1 MIAYLWVFLACAG
14 TTFVATPL
22 VRRLVVRF
30 GAIDQP
36 SDRKVHPRATPTM
49 GGIAM
54 FAGFLVGLALSRFL
68 PFFSQMNH
76 GSAEPLA
83 ALVACT
89 AMVGLGAI
97 DDKRGTSALAK
108 LTAQVFIAGL
118 LILLGVQFVYF
129 WLPGAGI
136 VSVSADLAV
145 LLTILWTALVV
156 NAVNLVDGL
165 DGLAAGMVAIA
176 AAAFFVYM
184 VRTPSI
190 FQVPGVVAPSAAAL
204 LSVITVGI
212 CVGFLPWNFHPA
224 RIFMGDSGS
233 MLLGMLLTIAT
244 ISGVGRNPYPPSGG
258 DLAAIAGT
266 VLVPLLVLAVPFLDV
281 ALAVARR
288 TWRGQGLGHA
298 DKEHIHHR
306 LMEIGHSHRA
316 AVLLMYLW
324 SALISG
330 SALAVGLIDGR
341 LAVGAIVLGA
351 IVLFL
356 VTALP
361 RLVRSRATA
370 ETAPPSSSTEAP
382 GGSGARPPS
391 RGATPNPSP
400 AGERSTER
408 AAIEPGSADGS
419 PD

>member
-1 MIAYLWVFLACAG
+1 VTAYLWVFLACAG
-14 TTFVATPL
+14 TTFIATPF
-22 VRRLVVRF
+22 VRRFVVRI

-49 GGIAM
+49 GGLAM
-54 FAGFLVGLALSRFL
+54 YAGFVAGLALSRFL
-68 PFFSQMNH
+68 PFFAPMNR

-83 ALVACT
+83 ALVTCT

-97 DDKRGTSALAK
+97 DDKRGTSPLAK
-108 LTAQVFIAGL
+108 FTAQVFIGGL
-118 LILLGVQFVYF
+118 LILLGVQVVYF

-136 VSVSADLAV
+136 VFVSSDLAV
-145 LLTILWTALVV
+145 PLTIVWMVLVV

-176 AAAFFVYM
+176 AASFFVYM
-184 VRTPSI
+184 VRTPSL
-190 FQVPGVVAPSAAAL
+190 FGDASAAAL

-258 DLAAIAGT
+258 DLAAVAGT
-266 VLVPLLVLAVPFLDV
+266 VLVPLLVLAIPVLDV
-281 ALAVARR
+281 VLAIVRR
-288 TWRGQGLGHA
+288 TRRGVGIGHP

-306 LMEIGHSHRA
+306 LIDIGHSHGG

-324 SALISG
+324 SALISA

-341 LAVGAIVLGA
+341 LVVGAIVLA
-351 IVLFL
+351 AVVLFL

-361 RLVRSRATA
+361 RLDRAGAEEPTA
-370 ETAPPSSSTEAP
+370 T
-382 GGSGARPPS
+382 GSPTSG
-391 RGATPNPSP
+391 P
-400 AGERSTER
+400 AGVDDPAT
-408 AAIEPGSADGS
+408 
-419 PD
+419 

>member
-49 GGIAM
+49 GGMAM
-54 FAGFLVGLALSRFL
+54 YAGFLVGLALSRFL

-83 ALVACT
+83 ALVTCT

-129 WLPGAGI
+129 WLPGADI

-184 VRTPSI
+184 VRSLSI
-190 FQVPGVVAPSAAAL
+190 FGEASAAAL
-204 LSVITVGI
+204 LAVITVGI

-266 VLVPLLVLAVPFLDV
+266 VMVPLLVLAVPFLDV
-281 ALAVARR
+281 ALAIARR

-341 LAVGAIVLGA
+341 LAVGAIILGA

-361 RLVRSRATA
+361 RLVGLRAAA
-370 ETAPPSSSTEAP
+370 ESLPPPTSADPAADPTAP
-382 GGSGARPPS
+382 GS
-391 RGATPNPSP
+391 
-400 AGERSTER
+400 
-408 AAIEPGSADGS
+408 I